1 MLKYLFLRYLK
12 LHLFLL
18 CEKENL
24 VPAVSM
30 SYILILFFTLEKH
43 LMKFIYI
50 AW

>member
-1 MLKYLFLRYLK
+1 MLKDLFLHYLK

-18 CEKENL
+18 YEKENL
-24 VPAVSM
+24 DPVMSM

-43 LMKFIYI
+43 LMKFIFI